1 MNQKELVNPSTVPT
15 LKFRSKFLRL
25 FETLSESTQKE
36 LYSIIEKFVID
47 QNDVYAADILWK
59 ITYNC
64 FLGLSIL
71 GLKVKD
77 EIFIKD
83 ILVLEEKYRSPHAR
97 PLEISP
103 ELVTP
108 LKNELRF
115 QRKKFHPDFLIVH
128 YPENCEQ
135 PFKKLLD
142 ASADPVLTYVACY
155 HCYDISYLSNE
166 QEVERILFLLKSKV
180 KENVFGGIRS
190 LKFSYEQAEYFM
202 KLAPYIANYL
212 ESLWQSI
219 LPEKEPVLNTPLAAP
234 LEAWRDSHSEALSSE
249 ELSFDESSNG
259 EILDESNAQ
268 HQAVEQQTAT
278 DELPENIDESLQSQ
292 LSCLKSAL
300 SVDLVAKKPLSV
312 HNILSDRDLFQKL
325 LEKAY
330 DDSFK
335 KSLREFTQVVYA
347 LKSKGYDYK
356 ETIVDLPRIEAII
369 GSMSILEGA

>member
-1 MNQKELVNPSTVPT
+1 MNQKRLVNPSTVPT

-25 FETLSESTQKE
+25 FETLSENTQKE
-36 LYSIIEKFVID
+36 LYSIIEKFVNEQD
-47 QNDVYAADILWK
+47 DVYAADILWK
-59 ITYNC
+59 ITYNY
-64 FLGLSIL
+64 FWGLSIL
-71 GLKVKD
+71 GLKVKE

-97 PLEISP
+97 PLEIPP

-115 QRKKFHPDFLIVH
+115 QRKKVHPNFLIVH
-128 YPENCEQ
+128 YPEGCEQ

-142 ASADPVLTYVACY
+142 ASADPVLTYIACY
-155 HCYDISYLSNE
+155 HCYDICYLCKE
-166 QEVERILFLLKSKV
+166 QEIDRILFLLNSKV
-180 KENVFGGIRS
+180 KENVFGGVRS
-190 LKFSYEQAEYFM
+190 LKFSYEQSQYFT

-212 ESLWQSI
+212 EALWKAT
-219 LPEKEPVLNTPLAAP
+219 LPEREPVSNTPLAAP
-234 LEAWRDSHSEALSSE
+234 LEAWRDSHPEALSSD
-249 ELSFDESSNG
+249 ELPFEESSIE
-259 EILDESNAQ
+259 EIFNENDSQ
-268 HQAVEQQTAT
+268 QQVVEQQPAM
-278 DELPENIDESLQSQ
+278 DEVPEDIDESLQSQ

-335 KSLREFTQVVYA
+335 KSLGEFAQIVYA

-356 ETIVDLPRIEAII
+356 EAIVVLPKIEAII

>member
-1 MNQKELVNPSTVPT
+1 MNQKELVNPSAVPT

-36 LYSIIEKFVID
+36 LYSIIEKFVNE

-64 FLGLSIL
+64 FWGLSIL

-77 EIFIKD
+77 EIFKD

-97 PLEISP
+97 PLEIPP

-128 YPENCEQ
+128 FPEECEQ

-155 HCYDISYLSNE
+155 HCYDVCYLSNE

-190 LKFSYEQAEYFM
+190 LKFSYEQAQYFM

-212 ESLWQSI
+212 EALWQSI

-234 LEAWRDSHSEALSSE
+234 LEAWRDSHSEALSSD
-249 ELSFDESSNG
+249 ELSFDESSTEEVFG
-259 EILDESNAQ
+259 ENNSTQQPAMDEM
-268 HQAVEQQTAT
+268 
-278 DELPENIDESLQSQ
+278 PEDIDESLQSQ

-300 SVDLVAKKPLSV
+300 SVDLVAKRPLSV
-312 HNILSDRDLFQKL
+312 HNILSDRELFQKL

-335 KSLREFTQVVYA
+335 KSLGEFAQIVYA
-347 LKSKGYDYK
+347 LKSRGYDYK
-356 ETIVDLPRIEAII
+356 EAIVVLPRIEAII